1 MKAIVISKYG
11 GPEVLEYKDVPDPSP
26 GPDEVLVQ
34 VAATSVNPWDTKQ
47 RSGAVKAFAPV
58 DFPGILGID
67 ISGTVIRLGPGVKGF
82 SAGDRVFGMADHT
95 YAEQCVVKTAYLAK
109 IPPSLDTVDAAALPL
124 VTTTGYQLIKD
135 GAPVRKNQSLLIT
148 GALGSVGRSAV
159 FTAKSL
165 GATVIAGVRRKHVE
179 EAAAL
184 GADSV
189 VAIDDPEAISSL
201 QPLDA
206 VADTVNGA
214 TAESLIARVKS
225 GGVFASVLGP
235 PKNSAKFPAVKVVPV
250 VAHADAQALIQM
262 AKAVI
267 DGDLEIP
274 IASKMPLKQAIDAQA
289 LVEKG
294 VSGKVLLVP

>member
-1 MKAIVISKYG
+1 MKAIVITKYG

-34 VAATSVNPWDTKQ
+34 VAATSVNPFDMKQ
-47 RSGAVKAFAPV
+47 RSGATKSFAPV
-58 DFPGILGID
+58 NFPGILGID
-67 ISGTVIRLGPGVKGF
+67 VSGTVIRLGSGVKGF
-82 SAGDRVFGMADHT
+82 SEGDRVFGMTDQA
-95 YAEQCVVKTAYLAK
+95 YAEKCAVKAAYLAK
-109 IPPSLDTVDAAALPL
+109 IPQSLDTVDAAALPL

-135 GAPVRKNQSLLIT
+135 GAPVRKQQSILIT

-165 GATVIAGVRRKHVE
+165 GATVIAGVRKKQVE
-179 EAAAL
+179 QAAAL
-184 GADSV
+184 RADSV
-189 VAIDDPEAISSL
+189 IAIDDPEAISRL

-235 PKNSAKFPAVKVVPV
+235 PGNSAKFPAIKVVPV
-250 VAHADAQALIQM
+250 FGHADAQALIQM
-262 AKAVI
+262 AKAAI
-267 DGDLEIP
+267 AGDLEIP
-274 IASKMPLKQAIDAQA
+274 IASKMPLKQAADAHA

>member
-11 GPEVLEYKDVPDPSP
+11 GPEVMEYKDVPDPSP
-26 GPDEVLVQ
+26 GAGEVLVQ
-34 VAATSVNPWDTKQ
+34 VAATSINPWDTKQ

-58 DFPGILGID
+58 NFPGILGID
-67 ISGTVIRLGPGVKGF
+67 ISGTVIGLGPGVKGF
-82 SAGDRVFGMADHT
+82 SEGDRVFGMADHT
-95 YAEQCVVKTAYLAK
+95 YAERCVTEAANLAK
-109 IPPSLDTVDAAALPL
+109 IPPSLDTIDAAALPL
-124 VTTTGYQLIKD
+124 VTTTGYQLVKD
-135 GAPVRKNQSLLIT
+135 GAPVGATQTVLIT

-165 GATVIAGVRRKHVE
+165 GATVIAGVRKKQLEH
-179 EAAAL
+179 AAEL
-184 GADSV
+184 GADIV
-189 VAIDDPEAISSL
+189 VAIDDPEAIASL
-201 QPLDA
+201 QSLDA
-206 VADTVNGA
+206 VADTVDGA
-214 TAESLIARVKS
+214 TAELLIARVKS

-235 PKNSAKFPAVKVVPV
+235 PKNSANFPAIKVVPV

-274 IASKMPLKQAIDAQA
+274 IASKMPLKEAADAQA

-294 VSGKVLLVP
+294 ANGKVLLLP

>member
-1 MKAIVISKYG
+1 MKAMVISKYG
-11 GPEVLEYKDVPDPSP
+11 GPEVLEYKDLPDPVP
-26 GPDEVLVQ
+26 GPGEMLVQ
-34 VAATSVNPWDTKQ
+34 VAATSINPFDIKR

-58 DFPGILGID
+58 SFPGILGVD

-82 SAGDRVFGMADHT
+82 SEGDRVFGMAAQT
-95 YAEQCVVKTAYLAK
+95 YAERCVVKAEYLAK
-109 IPPSLDTVDAAALPL
+109 IPASLDIVDAAAIPL
-124 VTTTGYQLIKD
+124 VTTTGYQLIKV
-135 GAPVRKNQSLLIT
+135 GVPVLKNQTVLIT
-148 GALGSVGRSAV
+148 GALGNVGRSAV

-165 GATVIAGVRRKHVE
+165 GAIVIAGVRRKHVE
-179 EAAAL
+179 QAAKL

-189 VAIDDPEAISSL
+189 VAIDDPEAVSSL

-206 VADTVNGA
+206 VADTVDGA

-225 GGVFASVLGP
+225 GGVFASVVGP
-235 PKNSAKFPAVKVVPV
+235 PRNSANFPAIKFVPV

-267 DGDLEIP
+267 AGDLEIP
-274 IASKMPLKQAIDAQA
+274 IASKMPLKQAVEAQA

-294 VSGKVLLVP
+294 VSGKVLLIP